1 MPRLRTFRKAVLDVE
16 GDQGGV
22 QSQED
27 LEGKQG
33 QEDQQDPQ
41 GAQQQTQVLTDPAA
55 SKSGEDYQALLAKR
69 DERIAE
75 LEGQVAEAAK
85 TKETADELTAKIEKM
100 KADALDAQAE
110 FELRLAGAR
119 NLTAGKVLLA
129 DHGGNVAE
137 LKTAEPWLFE
147 DDAKPQS
154 GTTGLE
160 PAGAAGKDDK
170 ADLKRWRE
178 IAGLGEEKE

>member
-1 MPRLRTFRKAVLDVE
+1 MSRLRTFRKAVLDVE

-41 GAQQQTQVLTDPAA
+41 GAQQQTQVLADPAA

-129 DHGGNVAE
+129 DHDGDVAK
-137 LKTAEPWLFE
+137 LKAAEPWLFE
-147 DDAKPQS
+147 DATPQG

-160 PAGAAGKDDK
+160 PAGAAGTDDK
-170 ADLKRWRE
+170 AEMRRWRE
-178 IAGLGEEKE
+178 IAGITDDKE